1 MTVSYINWS
10 NVTDLSTL
18 PSLANTG
25 TEGSFWVVILYMIWI
40 ILMLAIMVY
49 GFEVSMLVSSFIAL
63 ILGLLLVYAG
73 LIAWTWILPF
83 LAIIILLFL
92 YITWNKNKT

>member
-10 NVTDLSTL
+10 NVTDLSSL

-25 TEGSFWVVILYMIWI
+25 TEGSFWMVILYMIWI
-40 ILMLAIMVY
+40 ILMLVIMAY

-63 ILGLLLVYAG
+63 IIGLLLVYAG
-73 LIAWTWILPF
+73 LIAWIWILPF
-83 LAIIILLFL
+83 LAVIILMFL